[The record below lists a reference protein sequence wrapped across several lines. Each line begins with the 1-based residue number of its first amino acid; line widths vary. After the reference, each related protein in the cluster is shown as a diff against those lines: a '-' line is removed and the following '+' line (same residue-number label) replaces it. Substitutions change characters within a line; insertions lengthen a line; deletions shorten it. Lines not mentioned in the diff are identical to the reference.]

1 MVRCQVVQSVLT
13 DTTCDDDLQGRLS
26 PSWESISAPRH
37 IFLTLCNFHSVT
49 AFELPLY
56 QPSPAEQSDPVL
68 YAKNVREYMVSLA
81 CQVAVCIAASCIA
94 GTERLSA
101 AVSCAAA
108 QLPRGSTTEARKC
121 HL

>member
-1 MVRCQVVQSVLT
+1 MCCWAIQNVLT
-13 DTTCDDDLQGRLS
+13 ETSCNDLQGRLS

-68 YAKNVREYMVSLA
+68 YAKNVREYMVSVA
-81 CQVAVCIAASCIA
+81 CQAALCTA
-94 GTERLSA
+94 RTQGLTA
-101 AVSCAAA
+101 AVFCAAA
-108 QLPRGSTTEARKC
+108 QLPRGSTTEAREC